1 MGKLIIYQPD
11 DKSTVSVK
19 LEGNTV
25 WLTQRQLSEIL
36 DTSTDNIGLHLKNIY
51 ATGELVQAATTEDF
65 SVVQHYYNESCAFY
79 DGDLRNRYDW
89 KF

>member
-1 MGKLIIYQPD
+1 MGKFIIYQTD

-25 WLTQRQLSEIL
+25 WLTQRHLSEIL

-51 ATGELVQAATTEDF
+51 ASEELVEAATTEGF
-65 SVVQHYYNESCAFY
+65 SVV
-79 DGDLRNRYDW
+79 
-89 KF
+89 